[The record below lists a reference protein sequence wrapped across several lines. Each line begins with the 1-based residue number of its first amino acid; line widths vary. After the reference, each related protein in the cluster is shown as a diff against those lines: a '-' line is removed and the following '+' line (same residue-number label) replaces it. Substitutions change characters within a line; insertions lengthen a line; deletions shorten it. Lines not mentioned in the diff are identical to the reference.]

1 MLDKNTFDIQSKLD
15 ARVIKKGLYS
25 PLYIELHNKILT
37 ATKRREYED
46 IFISL
51 LEEELQQIRNAM
63 GKVYQG
69 TYHGK
74 TNDRRKNIEN
84 YLPKK
89 FNHCK
94 TDSKKWIRT
103 YKAMKEKLAKELAR
117 KYQAFVEKVL
127 ETMLDEIVETV
138 VVFMFLKIPF
148 YDRFKLKDII
158 KHYTRIRDQGL
169 TIPTGAL
176 KSFLDVPWS
185 AESSFMDGH
194 CQNAHPKAL

>member
-1 MLDKNTFDIQSKLD
+1 MLLQKSKLD

-37 ATKRREYED
+37 ATKRRECED

-74 TNDRRKNIEN
+74 TNDR
-84 YLPKK
+84 
-89 FNHCK
+89 H
-94 TDSKKWIRT
+94 SKKWIRT

-138 VVFMFLKIPF
+138 VIPF

-158 KHYTRIRDQGL
+158 KHYTRIRDQDYSSTADYSATAYYS
-169 TIPTGAL
+169 TISTP
-176 KSFLDVPWS
+176 
-185 AESSFMDGH
+185 SSHFA
-194 CQNAHPKAL
+194 NYYTFV